1 MTQSNDHRPPGP
13 GTDENSEDS
22 SPPAWPL
29 ALKVGAGMGGV
40 FLLGAA
46 ATAVWGRAVVNHYVI
61 PRLEQA
67 LEETFERPIYVGE
80 LEHFTLTGFRIG
92 PSHFLPTAA
101 VQTEARAR
109 AIDVSLSWPDLI
121 FQQTLRPSLTL
132 LDPEV
137 VVVQAADGRW
147 IDLTLP
153 EPDEED
159 DGPISFKLGELR
171 VDNARVSMTSLVPRP
186 EALVVAETLLLES
199 VSGRV
204 YLTPLEDPE
213 VDEVFFEVA
222 GELGEGRFQ
231 AQGNGLL
238 EQQALNVRVQ
248 THNLPTVGV
257 NWFLPPQ
264 LGLRGGTLNSHVT
277 ARVRLQDDEQ
287 PISAQGTAQFQ
298 SGEIL
303 LSQLPAPIQDLNTTL
318 RFQGDRVQLEE
329 TGLTLGDIPLT
340 AAGTVDFRHG
350 YDLTTAI
357 AAVSVPQVTRLL
369 DLDLPVA
376 AAGVF
381 QFDGAVTGPLD
392 QPTLV
397 GNLVNLGPVQADQV
411 TLDTLGAN
419 IAASLERFT
428 LETLRVVPAA
438 GGIVTGHGHVD
449 WRDWA
454 NPSVA
459 LALEADLPGDALAAL
474 YGVAL
479 PNQGVIGP
487 VQLVGDLG
495 GTLADPQ
502 ALVQFQLPGATYPG
516 GGQATYRHGA
526 LVVDQTQFQVDEGT
540 VEATALVEFDTGAWA
555 AEMITTAVPLERLTP
570 QARGLLT
577 AAVTASGSL
586 QTLDLAALQAQGTA
600 LVADAEVTLAPGSP
614 ALLERGDWTTD
625 FRWAGNG
632 LQVERFDAPGV
643 RASGFI
649 ATQVGVSPPVDTVDL
664 EVQLRAYNLDRL
676 TPFIPEPARPQVIL
690 AGLAS
695 FEGQL
700 TGPLANLRL
709 RGHTQLDGLGVNAL
723 AFEPRLAGPVDV
735 ALAEGGTVAVQGNR
749 DRLGVTL
756 DRDLLPSQFALRQ
769 GEITAEG
776 RMVDR
781 QLIATLDQFP
791 LEALALAPATA
802 AGLGPLGGRLGATL
816 QADLTDL
823 ANPTAQGLVTV
834 VNPALGEVRADH
846 FTGQYSYGA
855 GWLALADGD
864 LRLADSQYRLSGQ
877 ANLAAPV
884 VAYSGQVDIVAGHF
898 EDLLDTLGW
907 TDFSDVG
914 FAPPAPATGQ
924 AADMATLP
932 ASLPDR
938 SFLEQLR
945 AFGTFMATHTPEG
958 NGSQLAML
966 PLDALEGQFAGSITI
981 QGEGFTTE
989 TVQVAADI
997 QGQDWRWG
1005 ALLPC
1010 GPTPLEQ
1017 LPHIPLASLSLE
1029 EVGEA
1034 GMPCN
1039 QFQLSARYQDG
1050 AFVISSLDFRSPDTQ
1065 ISVVGSGTLDDLAGQ
1080 LTATGIPVELVEL
1093 FVDLPVAVQGDVAT
1107 TAQLGGSLSHPQ
1119 VVGQLTVVEPTLN
1132 QQPLQGV
1139 AVDFTYDN
1147 ALLRFDGAAVV
1158 SDPGH
1163 ITLEGTVP
1171 YALPFMA
1178 VQPPT
1183 DQLDVRVNL
1192 QNESLQILNLLTTD
1206 QVRWEGGQGDI
1217 TLRVGGTL
1225 AEPGVVGQAQF
1236 RQGQVASTA
1245 LTQPITDLNGTIQ
1258 FNLEQV
1264 QVNQLQAA
1272 FGGGT
1277 IAMEGRL
1284 PLQAPDIVPVA
1295 STKQAPRTTG
1305 IAIALN
1311 QLQVDYDNLLAAQV
1325 NGQVQIGGAVLAP
1338 EVSGMVQVSQGLIQ
1352 ANNLL
1357 GQMGTLG
1364 NGLDPGANLTGE
1376 APVPPSPTTPLA
1388 APLADSV
1395 ARYRDQVGG
1404 FDPLP
1409 TPPQSLPNQLMQRV
1423 RLQQFNLVLADQL
1436 LISGQPFYNLAAAGQ
1451 IQVNGTLA
1459 DPRPDGV
1466 ITLNTGWINLFS
1478 TQFRL
1483 IPGETN
1489 TATFSPTH
1497 GLDPFLDVRLRARV
1511 QDAEIRESARVSPFL
1526 SADVSD
1532 TPGLT
1537 TGSVEFVNV
1546 FATAYGYASA
1556 LQGANTP
1563 GQITELITLSSRPT
1577 RPQGD
1582 LVTLLGRSVLTNVYG
1597 ASLGQVAGFLG
1608 SGALAGFG
1616 DRIADVVGLRSF
1628 SVFPTTNA
1636 NASDSIAGIGIGME
1650 AAFDIGDRISI
1661 DALEIL
1667 NSGNPPE
1674 VGVSYRFSNQ
1684 LRARGSTNFSGNET
1698 VTVEYEIRF

>member
-1 MTQSNDHRPPGP
+1 MTPSNPLPPDSDEHPEQRPPA
-13 GTDENSEDS
+13 EA
-22 SPPAWPL
+22 PPVWPL
-29 ALKVGAGMGGV
+29 PLKAGIGVGGV
-40 FLLGAA
+40 LLLGAV
-46 ATAVWGRAVVNHYVI
+46 ATAVWGRAVVNYYVI
-61 PRLEQA
+61 PRLEHA
-67 LEETFERPIYVGE
+67 LEETLERPVHVGE

-92 PSHFLPTAA
+92 PSHFPPTAA

-109 AIDVSLSWPDLI
+109 AIDVSISWPDLI
-121 FQQTLRPSLTL
+121 FQQTIRPSLTL

-137 VVVQAADGRW
+137 VVMQAADGRW

-153 EPDEED
+153 QPDEED

-171 VDNARVSMTSLVPRP
+171 VDNARVSLTSLVPRP
-186 EALVVAETLLLES
+186 EALVVAETILLES
-199 VSGRV
+199 VEGRI

-257 NWFLPPQ
+257 NWVLPPQ
-264 LGLRGGTLNSHVT
+264 LGLRGGTLDSHVT

-287 PISAQGTAQFQ
+287 PISARGTAQFQ
-298 SGEIL
+298 GGEVL
-303 LSQLPAPIQDLNTTL
+303 LSQLPEPIQDLNTTL

-329 TGLTLGDIPLT
+329 TGLTLGEIPLT
-340 AAGTVDFRHG
+340 VAGMVDFRQG

-357 AAVSVPQVTRLL
+357 AAMSFDQVTQLL
-369 DLDLPVA
+369 DLELPVA

-392 QPTLV
+392 RPTLV
-397 GNLVNLGPVQADQV
+397 GSLANLGPVQADQV
-411 TLDTLGAN
+411 TVDTLVAN
-419 IAASLERFT
+419 IAASLEQFT

-438 GGIVTGHGHVD
+438 GGLLTGQGQVD
-449 WRDWA
+449 LRDLA
-454 NPSVA
+454 NPSFT

-487 VQLVGDLG
+487 VQVVGDLG

-526 LVVDQTQFQVDEGT
+526 LVVDQTQFQVEEGT
-540 VEATALVEFDTGAWA
+540 LDATALVEFDSGAWS

-577 AAVTASGSL
+577 AAVMASGNL
-586 QTLDLAALQAQGTA
+586 QRLGLAAIQAQGTA
-600 LVADAEVTLAPGSP
+600 VVADAEVALAPGSP
-614 ALLERGDWTTD
+614 AVLERGDWTTD
-625 FRWAGNG
+625 FRWVGNG

-649 ATQVGVSPPVDTVDL
+649 ATQVGMTPLVDTVDL
-664 EVQLRAYNLDRL
+664 AVQLQAYNLERL
-676 TPFIPEPARPQVIL
+676 IPFLPEPARPQVIL
-690 AGLAS
+690 TGLTS

-723 AFEPRLAGPVDV
+723 AFEPRLAGPIDM
-735 ALAEGGTVAVQGNR
+735 ALAEGGTLDLQGNR

-769 GEITAEG
+769 GEMTAEG
-776 RMVDR
+776 RMVNR

-791 LEALALAPATA
+791 LEALALAPA
-802 AGLGPLGGRLGATL
+802 AGLGSLGGRLGATL

-834 VNPALGEVRADH
+834 ANPALGEVVADR
-846 FTGQYSYGA
+846 FTGQYHYGA

-877 ANLAAPV
+877 ANVAAPV

-932 ASLPDR
+932 ASLPNR

-945 AFGTFMATHTPEG
+945 AFGTFMATHTPQA
-958 NGSQLAML
+958 NGSQLAMP

-981 QGEGFTTE
+981 QGEGFTAE
-989 TVQVAADI
+989 TVQVAAEI

-1010 GPTPLEQ
+1010 GPTPLGQ
-1017 LPHIPLASLSLE
+1017 PPIPLTSLAL
-1029 EVGEA
+1029 GEA
-1034 GMPCN
+1034 GAAAIPCN

-1050 AFVISSLDFRSPDTQ
+1050 ALVISPLDFRSPTTQ
-1065 ISVVGSGTLDDLAGQ
+1065 ISLAGSGTLDNLDGQ
-1080 LTATGIPVELVEL
+1080 LTATGIPVELVEVFL
-1093 FVDLPVAVQGDVAT
+1093 DLPVAVQGELAT

-1139 AVDFTYDN
+1139 AVDYTYDN

-1163 ITLEGTVP
+1163 ITLAGTVP

-1192 QNESLQILNLLTTD
+1192 QNESLQLLNLLTAE
-1206 QVRWEGGQGDI
+1206 QLRWEGGQGEI
-1217 TLRVGGTL
+1217 SLQVGGTL
-1225 AEPGVVGQAQF
+1225 AEPVVTGQAQF
-1236 RQGQVASTA
+1236 RQGQVASSA
-1245 LTQPITDLNGTIQ
+1245 LGQPITDLNGSVQ

-1277 IAMEGRL
+1277 IVAQGRL
-1284 PLQAPDIVPVA
+1284 PLHEPALVLGARP
-1295 STKQAPRTTG
+1295 KQAPGTTG

-1311 QLQVDYDNLLAAQV
+1311 QLQVDYNDLLAAQV
-1325 NGQVQIGGAVLAP
+1325 EGHVHIGGAVLAP
-1338 EVSGMVQVSQGLIQ
+1338 AVSGVVQVSQGVVQ

-1357 GQMGTLG
+1357 GQMGALG
-1364 NGLDPGANLTGE
+1364 NGVDPGANLTGE
-1376 APVPPSPTTPLA
+1376 TPVPPSPATPLVV
-1388 APLADSV
+1388 PLTDTV
-1395 ARYRDQVGG
+1395 ARYRDQMGG
-1404 FDPLP
+1404 FEPLP
-1409 TPPQSLPNQLMQRV
+1409 TAPQSLPNQLMQRV
-1423 RLQQFNLVLADQL
+1423 SLQQFNLVLADQL

-1511 QDAEIRESARVSPFL
+1511 QDAEIRESATVSPFL

-1546 FATAYGYASA
+1546 FATAYGYASE

-1563 GQITELITLSSRPT
+1563 GQVTELITLSSRPA
-1577 RPQGD
+1577 RPQAD
-1582 LVTLLGRSVLTNVYG
+1582 LVTLLGRSVLTNIYG

-1628 SVFPTTNA
+1628 SVFPTTDTA
-1636 NASDSIAGIGIGME
+1636 RDSTAGIGIGME
-1650 AAFDIGDRISI
+1650 AAFDIGDRISV